1 MLRKRDVACIRCFKD
16 KHLQQFIRENGT
28 RSHCPW
34 CGARNTYVVPLEELG
49 PLFRNIARIYDPVE
63 GPDSLGRGDSI
74 ALLLQED
81 WDIFSDRIENAD
93 LMDEMAISILEAG
106 LHPKN
111 DIDEP
116 DYQGNFRHPRDW
128 LEDNWHEKIE
138 RIMTESQPAIVD
150 EKGEPSQSSLNS
162 AFDQEAHEVA
172 FEDFG
177 IVLEEGEI
185 LYRARIHKDRTRV
198 EPFDLHE
205 LGAPPP
211 EKAEAGRAN
220 RLGEAVLYLASDEH
234 TAISEVRAWK
244 GAPVAIARIRLERRL
259 WIVNL
264 KHHKPTKS
272 PFFEE
277 LLDWK
282 VQLAGLFRRFGE
294 ELSRPIMKNEEEILY
309 KPSQHLCDLIRQN
322 GFDGVAYPS
331 AMGKGFNV
339 VIFDPKVVK
348 IMDHKYVR
356 VKNVQYDYDN
366 LRNHEPIYNETPYDH
381 LLSTK
386 K

>member
-1 MLRKRDVACIRCFKD
+1 M
-16 KHLQQFIRENGT
+16 
-28 RSHCPW
+28 
-34 CGARNTYVVPLEELG
+34 PLEELG